1 MLVDD
6 SNLSPKCSCTPRFV
20 KILDNHHLFRITQLK
35 LSFHLFLDVKINSF
49 DGQSFMIELK
59 KAPLVLGL
67 MLDSFDT
74 QSMRLDSPPVTE
86 L

>member
-1 MLVDD
+1 M
-6 SNLSPKCSCTPRFV
+6 
-20 KILDNHHLFRITQLK
+20 KIN
-35 LSFHLFLDVKINSF
+35 INSF

-67 MLDSFDT
+67 MQDSFDI

>member
-1 MLVDD
+1 MLLHTEVCQD
-6 SNLSPKCSCTPRFV
+6 LGQSPPFQKNSAKT
-20 KILDNHHLFRITQLK
+20 D
-35 LSFHLFLDVKINSF
+35 LFLDVKINSF